1 MPLIMSTSE
10 KTMIAK
16 TPIKD
21 VNGVNAANT
30 VPDKGT
36 LTKAKPESTA
46 ARNKRTCRSNL
57 FPPLKWLITVYVQ
70 GSEYVLFVSKVKE
83 YDIG

>member
-1 MPLIMSTSE
+1 MSTSE

-16 TPIKD
+16 TPIND

-36 LTKAKPESTA
+36 LTKANPENTA

-57 FPPLKWLITVYVQ
+57 FPPLEWLITVYVQ
-70 GSEYVLFVSKVKE
+70 GSGNVLFISMVGR
-83 YDIG
+83 I